1 VRTTTLYINGN
12 VGYSN
17 KATGMVGATTNYSC
31 SVHVGYNWYWK
42 THVENSAELSSAYLV
57 MRTVTLIMKIYSKAY
72 K

>member
-1 VRTTTLYINGN
+1 
-12 VGYSN
+12 
-17 KATGMVGATTNYSC
+17 MVGATTNYSC